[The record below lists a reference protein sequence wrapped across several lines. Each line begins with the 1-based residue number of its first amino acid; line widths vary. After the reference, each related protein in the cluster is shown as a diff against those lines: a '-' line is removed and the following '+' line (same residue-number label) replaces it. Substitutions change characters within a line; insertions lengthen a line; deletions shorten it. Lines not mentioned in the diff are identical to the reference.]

1 MIGIDPV
8 LNADLLYT
16 LRAMGHGDT
25 LAVVDANYPA
35 TTTAHYTLRGEPII
49 LDGVDAPRAIAAI
62 LSVMPID
69 TFVPDPVA
77 RMEVVGDPSARPE
90 VQREVQAIVDRAF
103 GKPLPL
109 AGIERDGVLPKGARG
124 VRRRRDQRAPALR
137 LLPVEKG
144 RSAAIGAS
152 LRRGRVGRELNGGF
166 QHSSGGAG
174 VGPIATLLNPQDLR
188 PSAEFARRAG
198 IDSRRAL
205 RPLRLH
211 GFFRLLASLESPPRR
226 SPLAAVRRDG
236 GGASAGEAAHS
247 G

>member
-1 MIGIDPV
+1 MLIGIDPI

-35 TTTAHYTLRGEPII
+35 TTTAHYTLRGEPIT

-109 AGIERDGVLPKGARG
+109 AGIERMAFYQKAREAFAVVATSERRHYGCFLLKKGVLP
-124 VRRRRDQRAPALR
+124 P
-137 LLPVEKG
+137 
-144 RSAAIGAS
+144 
-152 LRRGRVGRELNGGF
+152 
-166 QHSSGGAG
+166 
-174 VGPIATLLNPQDLR
+174 
-188 PSAEFARRAG
+188 
-198 IDSRRAL
+198 
-205 RPLRLH
+205 
-211 GFFRLLASLESPPRR
+211 
-226 SPLAAVRRDG
+226 
-236 GGASAGEAAHS
+236 
-247 G
+247 